1 MNARH
6 WWDLIIAGIL
16 TVMAAIAVQGYSGT
30 SGRVG
35 ALVTLAAVGV
45 AYLCG
50 GRRALAASPVSPDA
64 DAVVMP
70 ATAGNIVFRVTLILA
85 CGVAT
90 AFDSNMATLQ
100 ILAFPALWILA
111 GSFRSAV
118 LLNVALAGSTGIGLW
133 LGLGGTADAAVQT
146 VIIEGISLAFSLAM
160 GIWISSIADA
170 GTRQRRLLQELTA
183 AQDEL
188 AAAHRD
194 AGSASERERLA
205 REIHDTIAQ
214 SLTSLVMIAQRTR
227 SQLAELPGDTSAVA
241 DSVDLIEST
250 GRDALT
256 EARALVASMAP
267 VQVGDADLAH
277 TVARLAE
284 RFDRET
290 GIRVAVDVDGL
301 DRALD
306 RALEVVLLRCAQEG
320 LANVRKHSHADS
332 AGITIRR
339 TAEQII
345 LTVTDD
351 GRGLGDY
358 HPDVENGFGLAGMR
372 DRVALVG
379 GRLDVT
385 AGPDGTGTVL
395 RVALPLPAAGAADAA
410 RPAGADALAV
420 AQPTA
425 SSDADA
431 RLVATADARSVA
443 TVDARSE
450 PVSDTRSATGTG
462 IGSTAGV
469 PGGMPHV
476 DASPGT
482 ATNPFAAPRPD
493 LRTRSGGN
501 R

>member
-50 GRRALAASPVSPDA
+50 GRRALAASLVSPEA
-64 DAVVMP
+64 DATVMP

-133 LGLGGTADAAVQT
+133 LGLGGTADAAVQA

-290 GIRVAVDVDGL
+290 GIRVAVDVVSTGRWTAPWRWCCCAVRR
-301 DRALD
+301 RAS
-306 RALEVVLLRCAQEG
+306 RTCAST
-320 LANVRKHSHADS
+320 RMR
-332 AGITIRR
+332 IRPASRFGARPSRSSSPSPTTAAVWATTTPTSR
-339 TAEQII
+339 TASAW
-345 LTVTDD
+345 
-351 GRGLGDY
+351 R
-358 HPDVENGFGLAGMR
+358 AC
-372 DRVALVG
+372 
-379 GRLDVT
+379 
-385 AGPDGTGTVL
+385 
-395 RVALPLPAAGAADAA
+395 
-410 RPAGADALAV
+410 
-420 AQPTA
+420 
-425 SSDADA
+425 
-431 RLVATADARSVA
+431 
-443 TVDARSE
+443 
-450 PVSDTRSATGTG
+450 ATGWRWSG
-462 IGSTAGV
+462 AGST
-469 PGGMPHV
+469 
-476 DASPGT
+476 
-482 ATNPFAAPRPD
+482 
-493 LRTRSGGN
+493 
-501 R
+501 